1 MCREDR
7 KFDPFTESSVDG
19 IVSGTVSIQILSG
32 QFLTDRKVGTY
43 VEVGSLSQNK
53 HILTHLIR
61 LKCMVYPE
69 TPLGGGNSGH

>member
-1 MCREDR
+1 MLIPGFLLKPDFMCREDR

-43 VEVGSLSQNK
+43 VEVGSL
-53 HILTHLIR
+53 
-61 LKCMVYPE
+61 
-69 TPLGGGNSGH
+69 

>member
-32 QFLTDRKVGTY
+32 QFLTDKKVGTY
-43 VEVGSLSQNK
+43 VEVGNFLPK
-53 HILTHLIR
+53 I
-61 LKCMVYPE
+61 
-69 TPLGGGNSGH
+69 NSKLLF